1 MESVQV
7 ILPCLN
13 EAAALPTVIG
23 TIPTGYG
30 VLVIDN
36 GSDDGSAGIARGLG
50 ARVVHCPQR
59 GYGAACQA
67 GLLAAD
73 ADLVVVMDADGSL
86 DGRQLP
92 WLVNLV
98 RDDAVDLAIGIR
110 RPAGRGAWPWWL
122 RLANAELARELS
134 VRTKRRIRDLGP
146 MRAARREALLGLGL
160 RDQRSGY
167 PAETLIAAAAAGW
180 RIGQVE
186 VDYHPRIGAS
196 KVTGT
201 PIGALRA
208 ARDLRAVL
216 ASR

>member
-13 EAAALPTVIG
+13 EAAALATVIG
-23 TIPTGYG
+23 TIPAGYG
-30 VLVIDN
+30 VLVVDN
-36 GSDDGSAGIARGLG
+36 GSDDGSAEVARGLG
-50 ARVVHCPQR
+50 ADVIDCPER

-73 ADLVVVMDADGSL
+73 ADLVAVMDADGSL
-86 DGRQLP
+86 DGAQLP
-92 WLVNLV
+92 RLINLV
-98 RDDAVDLAIGIR
+98 QDDAVDLAIGIR
-110 RPAGRGAWPWWL
+110 RPSSRGAWPWWL

-134 VRTKRRIRDLGP
+134 VRTGRRIRDLGP
-146 MRAARREALLGLGL
+146 MRAARRESLLGLGL
-160 RDQRSGY
+160 RDRRSGY
-167 PAETLIAAAAAGW
+167 PAETVVAAAAARW

-186 VDYHPRIGAS
+186 VDYHPRIGRS

-201 PIGALRA
+201 PVGALRA
-208 ARDLRAVL
+208 VRDLRAVL